1 MKKIIFYLIW
11 LFAIPPIY
19 AQNTNDYLETT
30 VTFPSNFKVGDYIEF
45 ASTKYHSP
53 SANATGYYEIS
64 IAYSRGNVA
73 AAATHIVSSSHS
85 NPNLWREAGRVNNN
99 VYMFN
104 GINFTID
111 HNSST
116 KSFRIRAISTGGI
129 VAVLP
134 VSIKIRSINANLGY
148 TLLNNSGNEP
158 NLVPLL
164 PMTYDWDLIVG
175 NTFTDAA
182 GILAI
187 KATSNGNVGIGTP
200 TPSEKLAVNGKIRAQ
215 EIRVD
220 AGPWPDYVFQ
230 EGYALTPLDSLEQF
244 VKTNKHLPNISSA
257 FQVEKEG
264 VELGELNKQLLQK
277 VEELTLYLI
286 NQHKEI
292 RDLKA
297 EMKALKTGK

>member
-1 MKKIIFYLIW
+1 MKKIILFLSW
-11 LFAIPPIY
+11 LLALPAVF
-19 AQNTNDYLETT
+19 AQNSNDYLETS

-45 ASTKYHSP
+45 ASSKYHSP

-64 IAYSRGNVA
+64 IAYSRGSIA
-73 AAATHIVSSSHS
+73 AAATHIASSSHS
-85 NPNLWREAGRVNNN
+85 NPSLWREAGRVNNN
-99 VYMFN
+99 VYMYS

-111 HNSST
+111 HNPST
-116 KSFRIRAISTGGI
+116 KGFRIRAVNNLGISTPLI
-129 VAVLP
+129 VN
-134 VSIKIRSINANLGY
+134 IKIRSINFSTGFNSVL
-148 TLLNNSGNEP
+148 NSGNEP
-158 NLVPLL
+158 NQVNLL

-175 NTFTDAA
+175 NTYLDSP

-230 EGYALTPLDSLEQF
+230 KDYALTPLDSLERF
-244 VKTNKHLPNISSA
+244 VKKNKHLPNITPA
-257 FQVEKEG
+257 LQVEKEG
-264 VELGELNKQLLQK
+264 IELGELNKQLLQK

-286 NQHKEI
+286 DQHKQI
-292 RDLKA
+292 RDLKT
-297 EMKALKTGK
+297 EVNALKAGK

>member
-45 ASTKYHSP
+45 AKAMPDAVGSS
-53 SANATGYYEIS
+53 SYYEVSIS
-64 IAYSRGNVA
+64 YTRGNIA
-73 AAATHIVSSSHS
+73 AAATHIASSSHS
-85 NPNLWREAGRVNNN
+85 NPDFWREAGRINNN
-99 VYMFN
+99 IYATV
-104 GINFTID
+104 GLNFTID
-111 HNSST
+111 HNTGT
-116 KSFRIRAISTGGI
+116 KSFRIRAINNYGI
-129 VAVLP
+129 ATPLP
-134 VSIKIRSINANLGY
+134 VIIKIRSINKNLGY
-148 TLLNNSGNEP
+148 TLLNLPMGNES
-158 NLVPLL
+158 NQVKLL

-175 NTFTDAA
+175 NTIESTS

-187 KATSNGNVGIGTP
+187 KAASNGNVGIGTP

-264 VELGELNKQLLQK
+264 VELGELNKKLLQK

-286 NQHKEI
+286 DQHKEI
-292 RDLKA
+292 RNLKA
-297 EMKALKTGK
+297 EMKALKDGK

>member
-1 MKKIIFYLIW
+1 
-11 LFAIPPIY
+11 
-19 AQNTNDYLETT
+19 
-30 VTFPSNFKVGDYIEF
+30 
-45 ASTKYHSP
+45 
-53 SANATGYYEIS
+53 
-64 IAYSRGNVA
+64 
-73 AAATHIVSSSHS
+73 
-85 NPNLWREAGRVNNN
+85 
-99 VYMFN
+99 
-104 GINFTID
+104 
-111 HNSST
+111 
-116 KSFRIRAISTGGI
+116 
-129 VAVLP
+129 
-134 VSIKIRSINANLGY
+134 
-148 TLLNNSGNEP
+148 
-158 NLVPLL
+158 
-164 PMTYDWDLIVG
+164 MTYDWDLIVG

-286 NQHKEI
+286 DQHKEI
-292 RDLKA
+292 RNLKA
-297 EMKALKTGK
+297 EMKALKDGK

>member
-1 MKKIIFYLIW
+1 MKKII
-11 LFAIPPIY
+11 LFLSWILALPAVY
-19 AQNTNDYLETT
+19 AQNSNDYLETT

-45 ASTKYHSP
+45 ASSKYHSP

-64 IAYSRGNVA
+64 IAYSRGSIA
-73 AAATHIVSSSHS
+73 AAATHIASSSHS

-99 VYMFN
+99 MYMYN
-104 GINFTID
+104 GTNFTID
-111 HNSST
+111 HNPGT
-116 KSFRIRAISTGGI
+116 KGFRVRAINNLGI
-129 VAVLP
+129 SAPLTVN
-134 VSIKIRSINANLGY
+134 IKIRSINFSTGFNSVL
-148 TLLNNSGNEP
+148 NSGNEP
-158 NLVPLL
+158 NQVNLL

-175 NTFTDAA
+175 NTFTSTE

-230 EGYALTPLDSLEQF
+230 DGYALTPLDSLEQF

-257 FQVEKEG
+257 LQVEKEG

-286 NQHKEI
+286 DQHKEI

-297 EMKALKTGK
+297 EMKALKAGK

>member
-19 AQNTNDYLETT
+19 AQNTNDYLETS
-30 VTFPSNFKVGDYIEF
+30 VTFPINFKVGDYIEF
-45 ASTKYHSP
+45 AKASP
-53 SANATGYYEIS
+53 AGAASSSYYEIS
-64 IAYSRGNVA
+64 ISYDQGYMA
-73 AAATHIVSSSHS
+73 AAATHIASSSHS
-85 NPNLWREAGRVNNN
+85 NPNLWREAGRINNN
-99 VYMFN
+99 IYGTTGF
-104 GINFTID
+104 NFTVD
-111 HNSST
+111 HNSQT
-116 KSFRIRAISTGGI
+116 KSFRIRAVNNFGTASSVYIN
-129 VAVLP
+129 
-134 VSIKIRSINANLGY
+134 IKIRSINKNLGY

-158 NLVPLL
+158 NQVKLL

-175 NTFTDAA
+175 NTIESTG

-187 KATSNGNVGIGTP
+187 KAASNGNVGIGTP

-286 NQHKEI
+286 DQHKEI
-292 RDLKA
+292 RNLKA
-297 EMKALKTGK
+297 EMKALKDGK